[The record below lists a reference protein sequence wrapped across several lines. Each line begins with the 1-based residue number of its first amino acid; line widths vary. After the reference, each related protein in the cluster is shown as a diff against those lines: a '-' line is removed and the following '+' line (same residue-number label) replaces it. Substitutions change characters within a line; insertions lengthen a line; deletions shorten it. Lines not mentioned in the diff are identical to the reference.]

1 MKKTRIEDIKP
12 EDLIGRNFTKPDL
25 SKLELE
31 MFDQTV
37 LVTGA
42 GGSIGSEICRQLIGM
57 DIKCIILAEHSELAL
72 YTIYEEL
79 LELNLND
86 NIQVIPYLINICNM
100 NALEYLFDQHTP
112 SFIYHAAAYKHV
124 NIVEVNPF
132 SGILNNI
139 LSTKNLLEVSAKYCV
154 KKFVLIST
162 DKAVRSTN
170 VMGATKRIC
179 ELLTTATALTTG
191 LTFSS
196 VRFGNVA
203 GSSGSLIPKLKKQI
217 AKGKSLT
224 ITDRKMKRFFMLI
237 PEAVNLV
244 LKSSESAMPADI
256 SLLNMGNPI
265 KIIDLAEKLL
275 TLSGRDPN
283 TYPIQITGAKPGEK
297 ISEELFIKDGVEF
310 DDEQMFIR
318 LKDGDDSFK
327 QFSYK
332 DMYFSNVFKVAD
344 KIINLA
350 TNYDSEAIELLKAA
364 ANSTASEGELIEVD
378 FKKFSKAA

>member
-1 MKKTRIEDIKP
+1 MKVARVEDIKP

-42 GGSIGSEICRQLIGM
+42 GGSIGAEICRQLISM

-72 YTIYEEL
+72 YTIYEEIMDSKKS
-79 LELNLND
+79 ESVE
-86 NIQVIPYLINICNM
+86 IIPYLINICNV
-100 NALEYLFDQHTP
+100 NALEFLFDQHTP

-179 ELLTTATALTTG
+179 ELLTTATALSTG
-191 LTFSS
+191 LTFSC

-217 AKGKSLT
+217 SKGKPLT
-224 ITDRKMKRFFMLI
+224 ITDKKMKRFFMLI

-256 SLLNMGNPI
+256 SLLNMGNPLN
-265 KIIDLAEKLL
+265 IIDLAQKLL

-283 TYPIQITGAKPGEK
+283 TYPIKITGAKPGEK
-297 ISEELFIKDGVEF
+297 ISEELFIKDGVQFEK
-310 DDEQMFIR
+310 DQMFLR

-327 QFSYK
+327 EFIYK
-332 DMYFSNVFKVAD
+332 GIHFENIFKVTE

-350 TNYDSEAIELLKAA
+350 MNYDSEAISLLKGA
-364 ANSTASEGELIEVD
+364 ANSTATEGKLIKID
-378 FKKFSKAA
+378 FSKLSKAA